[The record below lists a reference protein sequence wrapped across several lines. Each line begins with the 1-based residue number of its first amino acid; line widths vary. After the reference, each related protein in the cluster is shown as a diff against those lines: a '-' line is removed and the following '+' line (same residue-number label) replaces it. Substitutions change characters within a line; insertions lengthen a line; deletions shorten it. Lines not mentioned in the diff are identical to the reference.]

1 MKYKIIVDS
10 SSNLTKD
17 YLDDEKDILFSVAP
31 LRMNFGGKEYVDDEN
46 LDVS

>member
-17 YLDDEKDILFSVAP
+17 YLVDDEIGFGVAP
-31 LRMNFGGKEYVDDEN
+31 LTLNIGATPRK
-46 LDVS
+46 SQS

>member
-17 YLDDEKDILFSVAP
+17 YLVDDEIGFDVAP
-31 LRMNFGGKEYVDDEN
+31 LTFNIAGIEFVDDEV
-46 LDVS
+46 D